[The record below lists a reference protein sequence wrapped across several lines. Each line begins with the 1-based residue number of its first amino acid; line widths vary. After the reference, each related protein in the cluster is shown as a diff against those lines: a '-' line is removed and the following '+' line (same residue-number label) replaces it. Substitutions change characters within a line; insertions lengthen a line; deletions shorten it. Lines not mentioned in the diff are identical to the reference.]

1 MSGIPESFYL
11 FPVVQNM
18 PLSDEGNL
26 WIQARNG
33 DRKAFARLFDLHASA
48 LYRFAS
54 RLLGPGPDAEDVV
67 QDVLLSVLQHDKFD
81 PSRGSHRSYLFG
93 AVRNQAL
100 KRQRVVLEELSPF
113 VPSREAA
120 PDQEMAR
127 SHLIFSKAVNPP
139 AAFASIPSHSAVKV
153 EEPFV
158 LGTSQTG
165 FYTCFIISRTGVN
178 LPECEPPPER
188 ARVRISQTG
197 VTKGQF
203 VAHVYRPVARL
214 TRHLKISEIGL
225 GDWYAESQAQRPTD
239 ELRTQR

>member
-1 MSGIPESFYL
+1 VGPLPADAFLRGYFGQRFESFSL
-11 FPVVQNM
+11 FPVIQNM

-67 QDVLLSVLQHDKFD
+67 QDVLLSMLQHDKFD
-81 PSRGSHRSYLFG
+81 PSRGSLRTYLFG

-113 VPSREAA
+113 VPSREAT

-127 SHLIFSKAVNPP
+127 LQTSSALATAIKALPWSQREVLLLVHYEDLSLKEV
-139 AAFASIPSHSAVKV
+139 AEVLELELAAVK
-153 EEPFV
+153 
-158 LGTSQTG
+158 
-165 FYTCFIISRTGVN
+165 SR
-178 LPECEPPPER
+178 LHR
-188 ARVRISQTG
+188 AREGLRIILQPLL
-197 VTKGQF
+197 VPKGD
-203 VAHVYRPVARL
+203 RR
-214 TRHLKISEIGL
+214 
-225 GDWYAESQAQRPTD
+225 
-239 ELRTQR
+239 